1 MYSYVEY
8 LDICVH
14 LSDLTI
20 SMGKRPSSGAGAS
33 GSLELW
39 LHAAY
44 ELLLESGIE
53 AVRIMPLAKRLRL
66 SRTSFYWFFDDRE
79 SLLAALLERWR
90 TKNTGNLVRQAESYA
105 ETLPE
110 AILNVFDCWFDDRLF
125 DSRLEFAVRSWAQQ
139 SRRVAGEVTA
149 ADADRLR
156 SLASMFVRFDC
167 NRVEADVRART
178 VYLTQLGYISQ
189 KAPEQLG
196 VRMKRIGKYIEIFAG
211 VPAEPRELNRFF
223 ARHGYRPKRGVPS
236 S

>member
-1 MYSYVEY
+1 
-8 LDICVH
+8 
-14 LSDLTI
+14 
-20 SMGKRPSSGAGAS
+20 MGRRTGTGAVAA
-33 GSLELW
+33 GSIELW

-90 TKNTGNLVRQAESYA
+90 TRNTGNLIRQAECYA
-105 ETLPE
+105 ESLPE
-110 AILNVFDCWFDDRLF
+110 AVLNVFDCWFDDRLF

-139 SRRVAGEVTA
+139 SGRVAGEVVA

-156 SLASMFVRFDC
+156 ALTSMFLRFDC
-167 NRVEADVRART
+167 NRLEADVRGRT

-189 KAPEQLG
+189 KAPEELG
-196 VRMKRIGKYIEIFAG
+196 VRMRRIGRYIEIFAG
-211 VPAEPRELNRFF
+211 KAAESRELDRFF
-223 ARHGYRPKRGVPS
+223 ARHGYRPRRS
-236 S
+236 

>member
-1 MYSYVEY
+1 MYIGVHKVDNYVQMR
-8 LDICVH
+8 DV
-14 LSDLTI
+14 TAN
-20 SMGKRPSSGAGAS
+20 MGKRTSAGAVAAS

-44 ELLLESGIE
+44 ELLLESGVE

-66 SRTSFYWFFDDRE
+66 ARTSFYWFFDDRE

-90 TKNTGNLVRQAESYA
+90 TKNTGNLIRQAESYA

-110 AILNVFDCWFDDRLF
+110 AVLNVFDCWFDDRLF

-139 SRRVAGEVTA
+139 SSRVAGEVIA

-156 SLASMFVRFDC
+156 ALTGMFTRFHCD
-167 NRVEADVRART
+167 RLEADVRART

-189 KAPEQLG
+189 KAPEEQA
-196 VRMKRIGKYIEIFAG
+196 VRMRRIGKYIEIFAG
-211 VPAEPRELNRFF
+211 IAAEPRELDRFF
-223 ARHGYRPKRGVPS
+223 ARQGYRPRR
-236 S
+236 

>member
-1 MYSYVEY
+1 M
-8 LDICVH
+8 
-14 LSDLTI
+14 SDVTAN
-20 SMGKRPSSGAGAS
+20 MGKRTSAVAATS

-44 ELLLESGIE
+44 ELLLEAGVG

-66 SRTSFYWFFDDRE
+66 SRTSFYWFFDNRE

-90 TKNTGNLVRQAESYA
+90 TRNTGNLIRQAESYA

-110 AILNVFDCWFDDRLF
+110 AVLNVFDCWFDVRLF

-139 SRRVAGEVTA
+139 SSRVAREVIA

-156 SLASMFVRFDC
+156 ALTSMFVRFRC
-167 NRVEADVRART
+167 SRLEADVRART

-189 KAPEQLG
+189 KAPEVQA
-196 VRMKRIGKYIEIFAG
+196 VRMRRIGTYVEIFAG
-211 VPAEPRELNRFF
+211 VAAEPRELDRFF
-223 ARHGYRPKRGVPS
+223 ARQGYRPGR
-236 S
+236 

>member
-1 MYSYVEY
+1 MYIGVHKVDNYVQMR
-8 LDICVH
+8 DV
-14 LSDLTI
+14 TAN
-20 SMGKRPSSGAGAS
+20 MGKRTSAGAVAAS

-44 ELLLESGIE
+44 ELLLESGVE

-66 SRTSFYWFFDDRE
+66 ARTSFYWFFDDRE

-90 TKNTGNLVRQAESYA
+90 TKNTGNLIRQAESYA

-110 AILNVFDCWFDDRLF
+110 AVLNVFDCWFDDRLF

-139 SRRVAGEVTA
+139 SSRVAGEVIA

-156 SLASMFVRFDC
+156 ALTGMFTRFHCD
-167 NRVEADVRART
+167 RLEADVRART

-189 KAPEQLG
+189 KSPEEQS
-196 VRMKRIGKYIEIFAG
+196 VRMRRIGKYIEIFAG
-211 VPAEPRELNRFF
+211 IAAEPRELDRFF
-223 ARHGYRPKRGVPS
+223 ARQGYRPRR
-236 S
+236 

>member
-1 MYSYVEY
+1 
-8 LDICVH
+8 
-14 LSDLTI
+14 
-20 SMGKRPSSGAGAS
+20 MGDVMDNMVKRTRTGAAAS

-44 ELLLESGIE
+44 ELLLESGVE

-90 TKNTGNLVRQAESYA
+90 TKNTGNLIRQAESYA

-110 AILNVFDCWFDDRLF
+110 AVLNVFDCWFDDRLF

-139 SRRVAGEVTA
+139 SGRVAGEVII

-156 SLASMFVRFDC
+156 ALTSLFVRFHCD
-167 NRVEADVRART
+167 RLEADVRART

-189 KAPEQLG
+189 KAPEEQA
-196 VRMKRIGKYIEIFAG
+196 VRMRRIGKYIEIFAG
-211 VPAEPRELNRFF
+211 VAAEPRELDRFF
-223 ARHGYRPKRGVPS
+223 ARQGYRPKRSASMSAARP
-236 S
+236 

>member
-1 MYSYVEY
+1 MYIGVHKVDNYVQMR
-8 LDICVH
+8 DV
-14 LSDLTI
+14 TAN
-20 SMGKRPSSGAGAS
+20 MGKRTSAGAVAAS

-44 ELLLESGIE
+44 ELLLESGVE

-66 SRTSFYWFFDDRE
+66 ARTSFYWFFDDRE

-90 TKNTGNLVRQAESYA
+90 TKNTGNLIRQAESYA
-105 ETLPE
+105 ESLPE
-110 AILNVFDCWFDDRLF
+110 AVLNVFDCWFDDRLF

-139 SRRVAGEVTA
+139 SDRVAGEVIA

-156 SLASMFVRFDC
+156 ALTGMFTRFQCD
-167 NRVEADVRART
+167 RLEADVRART

-189 KAPEQLG
+189 KAPEEQA

-211 VPAEPRELNRFF
+211 IAAEPRELDRFF
-223 ARHGYRPKRGVPS
+223 ARQGYRPRR
-236 S
+236 

>member
-1 MYSYVEY
+1 MYT
-8 LDICVH
+8 CVH
-14 LSDLTI
+14 KFDNYVQMRDVTGN
-20 SMGKRPSSGAGAS
+20 MGKRTSAGAVAAS

-44 ELLLESGIE
+44 ELLLESGVE

-66 SRTSFYWFFDDRE
+66 ARTSFYWFFDDRE

-90 TKNTGNLVRQAESYA
+90 TKNTGNLIRQAESYA

-110 AILNVFDCWFDDRLF
+110 AVLNVFDCWFDDRLF

-139 SRRVAGEVTA
+139 SDRVAGEVIA

-156 SLASMFVRFDC
+156 ALTGMFTRFHCD
-167 NRVEADVRART
+167 RLEADVRART

-189 KAPEQLG
+189 KAPEELA
-196 VRMKRIGKYIEIFAG
+196 VRMRRIGKYIEIFAG
-211 VPAEPRELNRFF
+211 IAAEPRELDRFF
-223 ARHGYRPKRGVPS
+223 AKQGYRPRR
-236 S
+236 

>member
-1 MYSYVEY
+1 
-8 LDICVH
+8 
-14 LSDLTI
+14 
-20 SMGKRPSSGAGAS
+20 MGKRPSSGAGAS

>member
-1 MYSYVEY
+1 MNNMV
-8 LDICVH
+8 
-14 LSDLTI
+14 
-20 SMGKRPSSGAGAS
+20 KRTSTGAAAS

-44 ELLLESGIE
+44 ELLLESGVE

-90 TKNTGNLVRQAESYA
+90 TKNTGNLIRQAESYA

-110 AILNVFDCWFDDRLF
+110 AVLNVFDCWFDDRLF

-139 SRRVAGEVTA
+139 SGRVAGEVII

-156 SLASMFVRFDC
+156 ALTSLFVRFHS
-167 NRVEADVRART
+167 NRLEADVRART

-189 KAPEQLG
+189 KAPEEQA
-196 VRMKRIGKYIEIFAG
+196 VRMRRIGKYIEIFAG
-211 VPAEPRELNRFF
+211 VAAEPRELDRFF
-223 ARHGYRPKRGVPS
+223 ARQGYRPKRSASMGAARS
-236 S
+236 

>member
-1 MYSYVEY
+1 MRDVT
-8 LDICVH
+8 DNMV
-14 LSDLTI
+14 
-20 SMGKRPSSGAGAS
+20 KRTSTGAAAS

-44 ELLLESGIE
+44 ELLLESGVE

-90 TKNTGNLVRQAESYA
+90 TKNTGNLIRQAESYA

-110 AILNVFDCWFDDRLF
+110 AVLNVFDCWFDDRLF

-139 SRRVAGEVTA
+139 SGRVAGEVIV

-156 SLASMFVRFDC
+156 ALTSMFVRFHCD
-167 NRVEADVRART
+167 RLEADVRART

-189 KAPEQLG
+189 KAPEEQA
-196 VRMKRIGKYIEIFAG
+196 VRMRRIGKYIEIFAG
-211 VPAEPRELNRFF
+211 VAAEPRELDRFF
-223 ARHGYRPKRGVPS
+223 ARQGYRPKRSASMSAARP
-236 S
+236 

>member
-1 MYSYVEY
+1 MYIGVHKVDNYVQMR
-8 LDICVH
+8 DV
-14 LSDLTI
+14 TAN
-20 SMGKRPSSGAGAS
+20 MGKRTSAGAVAAS

-44 ELLLESGIE
+44 ELLLESGVE

-66 SRTSFYWFFDDRE
+66 ARTSFYWFFDDRE

-90 TKNTGNLVRQAESYA
+90 TKNTGNLIRQAESYA

-110 AILNVFDCWFDDRLF
+110 AVLNVFDCWFDDRLF

-139 SRRVAGEVTA
+139 SSRVAGEVIA

-156 SLASMFVRFDC
+156 ALTGMFTRFHCD
-167 NRVEADVRART
+167 RLEADVRART

-189 KAPEQLG
+189 KAPEEQP
-196 VRMKRIGKYIEIFAG
+196 VRMRRIGKYIEIFAG
-211 VPAEPRELNRFF
+211 IAAEPRELDRFF
-223 ARHGYRPKRGVPS
+223 ARQGYRPRR
-236 S
+236 

>member
-1 MYSYVEY
+1 MA
-8 LDICVH
+8 
-14 LSDLTI
+14 
-20 SMGKRPSSGAGAS
+20 KRSTSGAAAV

-44 ELLLESGIE
+44 ELLLDSGVE

-110 AILNVFDCWFDDRLF
+110 AVLNVFDCWFDDRLF

-139 SRRVAGEVTA
+139 SGRVAGEVIA

-156 SLASMFVRFDC
+156 ALTSMFVRFGC
-167 NRVEADVRART
+167 NRLDADVRART
-178 VYLTQLGYISQ
+178 VYLTQIGYISQ
-189 KAPEQLG
+189 KAPEKQA
-196 VRMKRIGKYIEIFAG
+196 VRMRRIGKYIEIFAG
-211 VPAEPRELNRFF
+211 IPAEPRELDRFF
-223 ARHGYRPKRGVPS
+223 ARHGHRRQRGSPAS
-236 S
+236 

>member
-1 MYSYVEY
+1 MV
-8 LDICVH
+8 
-14 LSDLTI
+14 
-20 SMGKRPSSGAGAS
+20 KRTSTGAAAP

-44 ELLLESGIE
+44 ELLLESGVE

-66 SRTSFYWFFDDRE
+66 SRTSFYWFFHDRE

-90 TKNTGNLVRQAESYA
+90 TKNTGNLIRQAASYA

-110 AILNVFDCWFDDRLF
+110 AVLNVFDCWFDDRLF

-139 SRRVAGEVTA
+139 SSLVAGEVIA

-156 SLASMFVRFDC
+156 ALTSMFVRFHC
-167 NRVEADVRART
+167 GRLEADVRART

-189 KAPEQLG
+189 KAPEAQA
-196 VRMKRIGKYIEIFAG
+196 VRMRRIGKYIEIFAG
-211 VPAEPRELNRFF
+211 VAAEPRELDRFF
-223 ARHGYRPKRGVPS
+223 ARQGYRPRRGAAMS
-236 S
+236 AAAA